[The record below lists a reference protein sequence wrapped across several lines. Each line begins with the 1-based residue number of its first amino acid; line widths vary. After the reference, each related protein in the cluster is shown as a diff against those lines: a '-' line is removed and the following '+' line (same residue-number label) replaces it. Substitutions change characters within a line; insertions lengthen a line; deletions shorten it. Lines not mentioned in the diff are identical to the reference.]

1 MTTVDTLTVRIIRD
15 LAEGD
20 SQFPLMRSWRTS
32 RTDEGLLLLSGE
44 LAVQHPVIVMTVLKR
59 IGQHRLHRQLD
70 VSDPKRLSVV
80 FTWPEP
86 SDEVPVPVP
95 EAVVELWAPA
105 VAEAVRAA

>member
-15 LAEGD
+15 LASAD
-20 SQFPLMRSWRTS
+20 DQFPLIRRWRTD
-32 RTDEGLLLLSGE
+32 RTAQGLLLLSGE
-44 LAVQHPVIVMTVLKR
+44 LAVQRPAIVMAVLKR
-59 IGQHRLHRQLD
+59 IGQHQLSRQLD

-80 FTWPEP
+80 FTWPE
-86 SDEVPVPVP
+86 SSAEVPVPVP